1 LESAKSGKPWAL
13 WIALGC
19 SVLALVW
26 LVLVVRAV
34 QNGESCPQFSY
45 YPNQGNTVV
54 YSELFAQQ
62 AEVNGSFDLN
72 PTNPYLGC
80 LALVALM
87 GISVALFRVWG
98 RQRAAFL
105 VMLPAFPMLCYACFL
120 SGGICFFQDHT
131 VLTHLDTVETND
143 YVYQLTYASGMAGGM
158 DVHFED
164 LLVYECDMTGDLC
177 RLFRK
182 RSTIYPEIKEPRRAR
197 FEINSDN
204 QLIVVVRDETI
215 LTIDPDNIE
224 STN

>member
-1 LESAKSGKPWAL
+1 MESARKGKSWAI

-19 SVLALVW
+19 SVLALGW
-26 LVLVVRAV
+26 LVFVYRTIDDG
-34 QNGESCPQFSY
+34 QRCPVFRY
-45 YPNQGNTVV
+45 YPNESNTIV

-62 AEVNGSFDLN
+62 EEVNGYFDLN
-72 PTNPYLGC
+72 PINPYLGC
-80 LALVALM
+80 FALIALM
-87 GISVALFRVWG
+87 GISFTLFRVWG

-120 SGGICFFQDHT
+120 AGSVCFFQDYT
-131 VLTHLDTVETND
+131 SLKHLDTAEFND
-143 YVYQLTYASGMAGGM
+143 HVYQLTYASGMAGGM
-158 DVHFED
+158 DVYFAD

-197 FEINSDN
+197 FEINGDN
-204 QLIVVVRDETI
+204 QLLVVVRDKTV
-215 LTIDPDNIE
+215 LTIEADNIE